1 MHVYKLFC
9 GAAVAIT
16 LSSAVSAAGITVGE
30 SATCKLTNVAK
41 NVAIYEGKC
50 HVTEEIRGNSIIYTI
65 DVGASEPFKFASG
78 DGGKNWLHG
87 PEDVQF
93 TDLGKGG
100 IFKWSDFA
108 LVVAESSA
116 GESMGRHQS
125 KVNYDDLRRGSDM
138 DAERGLENRGFVTVD
153 GGESNGFS
161 NLWMYNPQTGQCV
174 QLETADGKV
183 MTINEVTHPKC
194 R

>member
-16 LSSAVSAAGITVGE
+16 LSSAVSAGGITAGE

-50 HVTEEIRGNSIIYTI
+50 HVTEELRGNSIIYTI
-65 DVGASEPFKFASG
+65 DLGASEPFKFASG
-78 DGGKNWLHG
+78 DGGKTWLHG

-108 LVVAESSA
+108 LSVAESSA
-116 GESMGRHQS
+116 GESTSRHQS
-125 KVNYDDLRRGSDM
+125 KVNYDDLRSGSDM

-153 GGESNGFS
+153 GSESNGFS
-161 NLWMYNPQTGQCV
+161 SLWMYNRQTGQCV

-183 MTINEVTHPKC
+183 MTINEVTHPQC